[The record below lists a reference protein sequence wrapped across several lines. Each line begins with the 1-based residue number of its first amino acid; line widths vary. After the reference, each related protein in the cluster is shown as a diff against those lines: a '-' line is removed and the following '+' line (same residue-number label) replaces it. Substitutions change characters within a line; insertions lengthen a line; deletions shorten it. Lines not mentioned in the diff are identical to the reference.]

1 MRENARDR
9 GRRLVAE
16 GRLVIRRVNEEEIL
30 AVCRDSGEL
39 HELGY
44 HPSGGWWCDCVAR
57 TQCGHLY
64 ALQLVTVAPGGS
76 VILAPDLMVRAAT
89 T

>member
-1 MRENARDR
+1 VPENARDR
-9 GRRLVAE
+9 GRRLVSEA
-16 GRLVIRRVNEEEIL
+16 RLLVCL
-30 AVCRDSGEL
+30 ADETRIFATCRGDSGEL

-44 HPSGGWWCDCVAR
+44 HPNGGWYCGCPAR

-76 VILAPDLMVRAAT
+76 AA
-89 T
+89 

>member
-1 MRENARDR
+1 MSQRAGDGFLGRRQAMPRENARDR

-30 AVCRDSGEL
+30 AVCRGDSGEV

-44 HPSGGWWCDCVAR
+44 YPNGGWWCDCVAR
-57 TQCGHLY
+57 TRCAHLV
-64 ALQLVTVAPGGS
+64 ALMLVVVTP
-76 VILAPDLMVRAAT
+76 
-89 T
+89 